1 MGQSLLTSVV
11 RWRASPH
18 FPRVFDAL
26 YVLLG
31 QLKETLSDLRITDA
45 ACQPAALLHLCD
57 QSELQFH
64 SINGLYH
71 Y

>member
-45 ACQPAALLHLCD
+45 AC
-57 QSELQFH
+57 
-64 SINGLYH
+64 
-71 Y
+71 